1 MTMKKKRLD
10 VLLVE
15 RKLVESREKAK
26 RLVMAGLVFSD
37 QMRLD
42 KPGMKVGEN
51 IPLTVKGKLIP
62 YVSRGGLKL
71 EKALTNFQISVR
83 NKIMIDV
90 GASTGGFTDCA
101 LQHGVKLS
109 YAVDVGYNQLDWKLR
124 NDKRVVVMERTN
136 FRYATSDM
144 FCYGTPDLA
153 TVDVSFISLRLILPV
168 FKSILSTNS
177 DVIILI
183 KPQFEAGKEQ
193 VGQKGVVKDKQT
205 HLQVLK
211 HVLHFAEKE
220 QFQIYNVTFSPIT
233 GGDGNVEFLAH
244 LGWQKDKEGADISVD
259 RLEKIVDDAHLQL

>member
-1 MTMKKKRLD
+1 
-10 VLLVE
+10 
-15 RKLVESREKAK
+15 
-26 RLVMAGLVFSD
+26 
-37 QMRLD
+37 QD

-153 TVDVSFISLRLILPV
+153 AVVVSFISFRLILNKYKCI
-168 FKSILSTNS
+168 KSVNRY
-177 DVIILI
+177 IIKLT
-183 KPQFEAGKEQ
+183 KAK
-193 VGQKGVVKDKQT
+193 VKNGREKFVQIEVLLDKQT
-205 HLQVLK
+205 NLEVLNQE
-211 HVLHFAEKE
+211 LDFAEKK
-220 QFQIYNVTFSPIT
+220 QIHTY
-233 GGDGNVEFLAH
+233 
-244 LGWQKDKEGADISVD
+244 
-259 RLEKIVDDAHLQL
+259 

>member
-1 MTMKKKRLD
+1 CYFIFQAEDGIRDRIVTG
-10 VLLVE
+10 VQTC
-15 RKLVESREKAK
+15 
-26 RLVMAGLVFSD
+26 GL
-37 QMRLD
+37 
-42 KPGMKVGEN
+42 P
-51 IPLTVKGKLIP
+51 I
-62 YVSRGGLKL
+62 
-71 EKALTNFQISVR
+71 
-83 NKIMIDV
+83 
-90 GASTGGFTDCA
+90 
-101 LQHGVKLS
+101 
-109 YAVDVGYNQLDWKLR
+109 W
-124 NDKRVVVMERTN
+124 
-136 FRYATSDM
+136 
-144 FCYGTPDLA
+144 
-153 TVDVSFISLRLILPV
+153 LILPV

-177 DVIILI
+177 GVIILI

>member
-1 MTMKKKRLD
+1 
-10 VLLVE
+10 
-15 RKLVESREKAK
+15 
-26 RLVMAGLVFSD
+26 
-37 QMRLD
+37 
-42 KPGMKVGEN
+42 
-51 IPLTVKGKLIP
+51 
-62 YVSRGGLKL
+62 GLKL

-109 YAVDVGYNQLDWKLR
+109 YAVDVGYTPLEWNLR
-124 NDKRVVVMERTN
+124 NDKSVVGRERTI
-136 FRYATSDM
+136 FRDATPDM

-220 QFQIYNVTFSPIT
+220 QFQ
-233 GGDGNVEFLAH
+233 
-244 LGWQKDKEGADISVD
+244 
-259 RLEKIVDDAHLQL
+259 